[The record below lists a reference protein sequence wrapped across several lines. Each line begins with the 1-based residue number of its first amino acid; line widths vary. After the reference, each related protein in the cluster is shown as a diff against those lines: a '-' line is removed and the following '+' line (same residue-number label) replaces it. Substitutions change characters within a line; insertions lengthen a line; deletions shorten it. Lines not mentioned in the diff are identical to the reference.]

1 MGRGEGRTGRGW
13 ATLDPMAGKDL
24 IERAK
29 YAPLR
34 STPFDPVAEVL
45 ETFPYGLYIVGSR
58 GADGTLNGMMADWM
72 MQVSFHPRLV
82 CCSVEN
88 DATTLRFIR
97 ETSAFTV
104 NVLPIEARELAARFA
119 QPRDASKIKGRS
131 EEESARIYDKLAGI
145 SYTLGEQT
153 GCPLLDDALAWLE
166 CEVDQLLPAGDHTLV
181 IGRVLGGVVLREGDA
196 LTQKTLGWE
205 YSG

>member
-1 MGRGEGRTGRGW
+1 
-13 ATLDPMAGKDL
+13 MADKDL

-34 STPFDPVAEVL
+34 STPLDHVAEAL

-72 MQVSFHPRLV
+72 MQVSFNPRLV

-97 ETSAFTV
+97 ESNAFTV
-104 NVLPIEARELAARFA
+104 NVLPEDAKDLASHFA

-131 EEESARIYDKLAGI
+131 EEGSVRVYDKLAGI
-145 SYTLGEQT
+145 RYSRGEQT
-153 GCPLLDDALAWLE
+153 DCPILDEALAWLE
-166 CEVDQLLPAGDHTLV
+166 CEVHDFHAAGDHTLV
-181 IGRVLGGVVLREGDA
+181 IGRVLDGAVLLEDA
-196 LTQKTLGWE
+196 DPLTQKHLGWQ
-205 YSG
+205 YGG

>member
-1 MGRGEGRTGRGW
+1 
-13 ATLDPMAGKDL
+13 MADKDL
-24 IERAK
+24 IERPK

-34 STPFDPVAEVL
+34 SPLDPVAEAL

-72 MQVSFHPRLV
+72 MQVSFKPRLV

-97 ETSAFTV
+97 ETNAFTV
-104 NVLPIEARELAARFA
+104 NILPVEQRELAAHFA

-131 EEESARIYDKLAGI
+131 EEESVRVYDKLAGI
-145 SYTLGEQT
+145 MYSRGELT
-153 GCPLLDDALAWLE
+153 DCPVLDDALAWLE
-166 CEVDQLLPAGDHTLV
+166 CEVEELVAAGDHTLV
-181 IGRVLGGVVLREGDA
+181 IGLVLDGAVLIEDA
-196 LTQKTLGWE
+196 EPLTQKHLGWQ

>member
-1 MGRGEGRTGRGW
+1 M
-13 ATLDPMAGKDL
+13 PNKDL
-24 IERAK
+24 IERFK
-29 YAPLR
+29 YEPLR
-34 STPFDPVAEVL
+34 PTAPDPVAEAL

-58 GADGTLNGMMADWM
+58 GEDGTLNAMMADWL
-72 MQVSFHPRLV
+72 MQVSFKPRLV

-97 ETSAFTV
+97 AAGLLTV
-104 NVLPIEARELAARFA
+104 NVLPVDARGLAQRFA

-131 EEESARIYDKLAGI
+131 EGQAAKVYDKLAGI
-145 SYTLGEQT
+145 AYVRGEQT

-166 CEVDQLLPAGDHTLV
+166 CEVEQLLPAGDHTLV
-181 IGRVLGGVVLREGDA
+181 VGRVLAGAVLREGEP
-196 LTQKTLGWE
+196 LTQKDLGWQ